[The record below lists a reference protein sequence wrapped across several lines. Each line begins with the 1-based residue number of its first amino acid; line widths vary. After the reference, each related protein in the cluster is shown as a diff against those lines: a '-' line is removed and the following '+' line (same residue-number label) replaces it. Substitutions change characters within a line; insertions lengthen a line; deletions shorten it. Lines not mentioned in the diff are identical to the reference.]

1 VIIRQKVYL
10 LRIVQKIPL
19 ILKGLELVLLVTVY
33 DDHYNK
39 WVLVT
44 ACTFHMSLKRDWFAN
59 YELVNGGSVLM
70 GNNVTCK
77 IIGIGTVRIRMHDV
91 VTNAEFQDQQ

>member
-1 VIIRQKVYL
+1 
-10 LRIVQKIPL
+10 
-19 ILKGLELVLLVTVY
+19 
-33 DDHYNK
+33 
-39 WVLVT
+39 
-44 ACTFHMSLKRDWFAN
+44 MSPKRDWFAN

-91 VTNAEFQDQQ
+91 IVRALTNV